1 MLGSHISFS
10 LISRRLKVKLGS
22 QSRIATFRRDC
33 RVCSYQNAGSQSS
46 CLMRGLQR
54 KTEAYLSVGEEKA
67 VRQERLGVR
76 EVGLRDRL
84 APLCLF

>member
-1 MLGSHISFS
+1 MLGSHLSFS
-10 LISRRLKVKLGS
+10 LIRRHLKVKLGS

-46 CLMRGLQR
+46 CAMRGLQR
-54 KTEAYLSVGEEKA
+54 PTEAYLSVEEKE
-67 VRQERLGVR
+67 VRQERLGVK
-76 EVGLRDRL
+76 EVGLRDQL